1 MVVTLMASN
10 KQLQDLPDVEDT
22 GRILGRGAYGEVVE
36 MKLPNGTIVAGKK
49 IHIIF
54 FDPSNYSAYSEIIDP
69 P

>member
-1 MVVTLMASN
+1 MASN
-10 KQLQDLPDVEDT
+10 NQDLPNVEDT

-49 IHIIF
+49 IHSIF
-54 FDPSNYSAYSEIIDP
+54 FDPSNYSAYSEMAGP